1 VALAKIEKSML
12 DRTMPLFNYYMIHW
26 ASFTTEAEREIILN
40 WARNHRLAHY
50 SNGLAADEF
59 LNEAVQPVEDYIPV
73 DQAKVALGDLLYH
86 DTRLSLDNTL
96 SCASCHDLETA
107 GVDNEVFSPGVGG
120 QIGTINSPTVFNS
133 VYNFV
138 QFWDGR
144 APTLATQAAQ
154 PPLNPV
160 EMASISFE
168 QIIDKLKQDKELS
181 RQFHKVYPEGYSEAT
196 ITDAIAEFEKTLL
209 TPNSRLDRYLK
220 GEASA
225 MSELELKGYALFKD
239 YECAT
244 CHVGVYMGGQSY
256 EKMGMARDYFA
267 DRNTELSLDDMGRFK
282 ETGIERDRHRFK
294 VPGLRNIALTEPY
307 FHDGTRK
314 NLRDATADMALYQL
328 DISLEEEEL
337 DAFEAFYE
345 TLTGEYQGKLLMNK
359 NLNR

>member
-1 VALAKIEKSML
+1 MKRLVYILAGLIIVGSFLILLIFRLLNRVPSEEYAENLRVQMILDKGGCLVCHNMEPEFPFYSNFPVIGKMVREDAAEALVQIDLNEAMTALKANQPVGEVALAKIEKSML

-168 QIIDKLKQDKELS
+168 QIIDKLKQ
-181 RQFHKVYPEGYSEAT
+181 
-196 ITDAIAEFEKTLL
+196 
-209 TPNSRLDRYLK
+209 
-220 GEASA
+220 
-225 MSELELKGYALFKD
+225 
-239 YECAT
+239 
-244 CHVGVYMGGQSY
+244 
-256 EKMGMARDYFA
+256 
-267 DRNTELSLDDMGRFK
+267 
-282 ETGIERDRHRFK
+282 
-294 VPGLRNIALTEPY
+294 
-307 FHDGTRK
+307 
-314 NLRDATADMALYQL
+314 
-328 DISLEEEEL
+328 
-337 DAFEAFYE
+337 
-345 TLTGEYQGKLLMNK
+345 
-359 NLNR
+359 